1 MQIRGVL
8 WHRVDRPVVEE
19 RTRSVSDDDHEQPLE
34 TGDRTDVL
42 LSDLLAGPSP
52 VNMVHGAIELGDR
65 VVPRPSDASIAAAR
79 NDVLAAL
86 WGPSW

>member
-1 MQIRGVL
+1 M
-8 WHRVDRPVVEE
+8 P
-19 RTRSVSDDDHEQPLE
+19 DDDHAAPPQ
-34 TGDRTDVL
+34 TTDDRIDAALTDL
-42 LSDLLAGPSP
+42 FAGPSAI
-52 VNMVHGAIELGDR
+52 NMVHGAIVLGDG